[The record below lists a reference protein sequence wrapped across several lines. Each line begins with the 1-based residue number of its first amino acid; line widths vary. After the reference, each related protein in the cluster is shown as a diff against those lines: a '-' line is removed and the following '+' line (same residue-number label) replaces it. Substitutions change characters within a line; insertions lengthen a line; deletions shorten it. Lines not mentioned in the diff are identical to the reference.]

1 MGNMSYY
8 APNVVKFK
16 GDTGRVIIG
25 NFASVAPDADFYV
38 GGLHRVEWVSLYGL
52 RAMLELPGAYE
63 DGFTHGRGDIVVGSD
78 TWITNGCTV
87 MSGVTIGDGAVV
99 GTKAV
104 VAKDVRPVRD
114 RRRQPGEG
122 DRPALQRRAG
132 RGAAADQ
139 VVGLADGARQ
149 GARRRALQP
158 RHRRLHRARSI
169 PGRSRGADGAPAS
182 PSSSST
188 TTARRLLPDCLA
200 ALAAQTLAPDEI
212 VVADNGSRDGSLALL
227 RAHHPER
234 ARARARPQPRLRRR
248 RQPRRARARRRP
260 GSAS

>member
-1 MGNMSYY
+1 MATPARRAAGQARRVVQEARRLKARVDAVQHLRRTLNNAEGTVALQDKAQQHIAEGTLVMGNMSYY
-8 APNVVKFK
+8 APNVVKYK

-104 VAKDVRPVRD
+104 VAKDVRPY
-114 RRRQPGEG
+114 
-122 DRPALQRRAG
+122 AI
-132 RGAAADQ
+132 
-139 VVGLADGARQ
+139 VVGNPAKEIG
-149 GARRRALQP
+149 RRF
-158 RHRRLHRARSI
+158 S
-169 PGRSRGADGAPAS
+169 D
-182 PSSSST
+182 
-188 TTARRLLPDCLA
+188 
-200 ALAAQTLAPDEI
+200 AQVE
-212 VVADNGSRDGSLALL
+212 ALL
-227 RAHHPER
+227 RIKWWDWPTELVK
-234 ARARARPQPRLRRR
+234 ARVDALSSPDIDAFIAQFD
-248 RQPRRARARRRP
+248 P
-260 GSAS
+260 GP

>member
-1 MGNMSYY
+1 MPSPVRRAAGQARRVADQARRLKARVEAVEHLRRTLNNAEGTVALQDRAQQHIAEGTLVMGNMSYY
-8 APNVVKFK
+8 APNVVKYK

-104 VAKDVRPVRD
+104 VAKDVRPY
-114 RRRQPGEG
+114 
-122 DRPALQRRAG
+122 AI
-132 RGAAADQ
+132 
-139 VVGLADGARQ
+139 VVGNPAKEIG
-149 GARRRALQP
+149 RRF
-158 RHRRLHRARSI
+158 S
-169 PGRSRGADGAPAS
+169 
-182 PSSSST
+182 
-188 TTARRLLPDCLA
+188 
-200 ALAAQTLAPDEI
+200 DEQ
-212 VVADNGSRDGSLALL
+212 VEALL
-227 RAHHPER
+227 RIRWWDWPTELVKER
-234 ARARARPQPRLRRR
+234 VDALSSPDVDAFI
-248 RQPRRARARRRP
+248 
-260 GSAS
+260 ASFDTGP

>member
-1 MGNMSYY
+1 MAPPVRRAAAQARRVVQEARRLKARVDAVQHLRRTLNNAEGTVALQDKAQEYIADGTLVMGNMSYY

-78 TWITNGCTV
+78 TWVTNGCTV

-104 VAKDVRPVRD
+104 VAKDVRPY
-114 RRRQPGEG
+114 
-122 DRPALQRRAG
+122 AI
-132 RGAAADQ
+132 
-139 VVGLADGARQ
+139 VVGNPAKEIG
-149 GARRRALQP
+149 RRF
-158 RHRRLHRARSI
+158 
-169 PGRSRGADGAPAS
+169 G
-182 PSSSST
+182 
-188 TTARRLLPDCLA
+188 
-200 ALAAQTLAPDEI
+200 DEQ
-212 VVADNGSRDGSLALL
+212 VEALL
-227 RAHHPER
+227 RIKWWDWPTELVKER
-234 ARARARPQPRLRRR
+234 VDALSSPDIDAFIAQFD
-248 RQPRRARARRRP
+248 P
-260 GSAS
+260 GP